1 MCSNNNGFHKSW
13 SFFLLLTGLKESE
26 GSNLDPKNQ
35 LFHEWNFWG
44 VVISTRLPS
53 NVRKKFWKIVFSL
66 KKKRPHFFKI
76 VKRECSF
83 KLETFFMATINRLHI
98 YRDIRTKAIF
108 PYSIFVTNAD
118 AKNRLIRPFKRKRV
132 MGFESGSSWAVNHK
146 SWRILFLRRKFLR
159 RFLRYFLLKQADKF
173 PDKISP

>member
-53 NVRKKFWKIVFSL
+53 NVGKKFWKIVFFL
-66 KKKRPHFFKI
+66 EKEATFFKI

-83 KLETFFMATINRLHI
+83 KLETFFMATIIRLHI
-98 YRDIRTKAIF
+98 YRDLRTKAIF
-108 PYSIFVTNAD
+108 PHSILTMSALTPEID
-118 AKNRLIRPFKRKRV
+118 WARPYKGMRV
-132 MGFESGSSWAVNHK
+132 FGLEPGSSWAVNNK
-146 SWRILFLRRKFLR
+146 SWRILLYGENFSVDFSVI
-159 RFLRYFLLKQADKF
+159 F
-173 PDKISP
+173 S